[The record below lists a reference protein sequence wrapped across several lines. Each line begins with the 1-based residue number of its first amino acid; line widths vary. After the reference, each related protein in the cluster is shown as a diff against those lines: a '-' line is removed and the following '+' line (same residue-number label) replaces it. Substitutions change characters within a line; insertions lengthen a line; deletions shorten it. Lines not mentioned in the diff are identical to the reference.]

1 MLRVLLLTASV
12 LTIQNA
18 PSPSTGG
25 NSPSA
30 EPWLIRMIASQRG
43 GNLVEVK
50 QRMASIFTGVSGG
63 QDSIDRQFFERRD
76 ALARAEMRAQ
86 FVSGLLRKDVDGDGQ
101 ITKSDL
107 DIFYAASANSP
118 LRSNTGISISPT
130 KEQAAEILEKAEAAD
145 FAYDGDGNGKITL
158 TEILAAA
165 ASKSGTS
172 SFSPSGGLIPADR
185 LETLDADGDKSVSK
199 AEFLMAVEKAYRWI
213 DRNGDGVLSPEEIRD
228 ATLVDPRGPLPTR

>member
-50 QRMASIFTGVSGG
+50 QRMASIFHRGFLWAGFHRPPVF
-63 QDSIDRQFFERRD
+63 RE
-76 ALARAEMRAQ
+76 ARCLGASRNAGP
-86 FVSGLLRKDVDGDGQ
+86 VCLGLLRKDVDGDGQ

-130 KEQAAEILEKAEAAD
+130 KEQAAEILEKAEAAISHMT
-145 FAYDGDGNGKITL
+145 AM
-158 TEILAAA
+158 
-165 ASKSGTS
+165 GTARS
-172 SFSPSGGLIPADR
+172 R
-185 LETLDADGDKSVSK
+185 
-199 AEFLMAVEKAYRWI
+199 
-213 DRNGDGVLSPEEIRD
+213 
-228 ATLVDPRGPLPTR
+228 